1 MKLTKSILKE
11 ITTEPTNF
19 ATYTSIV
26 DLVKILTKLSE
37 AYHSTDKP
45 LVSDAVYDILFD
57 KLKERDPEN
66 EFLKKVGAPIISK
79 EKVELPF
86 PMGSLNKIKP
96 DEGDLEKWLEKYKG
110 PYVISDK
117 LDGISAQIYSDPKSG
132 LKMYTRGEGD
142 EEGNFGMDIS
152 HLLEYINAG
161 EIKNL
166 SKGNSIRGELIIKR
180 ETFKTLDSKYKN
192 IRNAVGG
199 IVNKKHNLDKTI
211 ANKIDFVSYSI
222 IYPELKQEEQ
232 MAQLKKWKI
241 NVVEYKIEKKLTQKY
256 LEDYLKDRRKTSPY
270 DVDGIVCIDSSKI
283 HKLKGGNPDYG
294 FAFKMILDDQYAI
307 TKITN
312 VIWQPT
318 MDSLLKPIV
327 EIEPRDLV
335 GTTVSK
341 ATAYN
346 AKYIKDNKIGIG
358 AEIKIIRSGD
368 VIPKIMEVIKP
379 AKEISMPNAS
389 IPYIWNDTEVDI
401 VLDYTKKIPKYILD
415 QVQIEL
421 IIYFFKGIGVKYLSE
436 GIITKLYKEGY
447 KTISAIIGADEIQV
461 AEIKGLGDKIVAKI
475 YKEIYKALDTVELY
489 QFMAASHLDRG
500 LGERKIKEILKVYP
514 NILNEDHK
522 RDELVTKLKEVNGF
536 SDIMSEKFAD
546 NFKEFKKFFA
556 EIDEIYDISRLL
568 KVKKLKKLGTI
579 FDDKTIVFTGVR
591 DKDLEEFITTNGG
604 KVSSSVSKNTS
615 ILIHADNADKSSS
628 KFKKAIE
635 LNIELI
641 SITKFREKYKK

>member
-1 MKLTKSILKE
+1 MRLTKTILKE
-11 ITTEPTNF
+11 ITSEPTKF
-19 ATYTSIV
+19 STYTSIE
-26 DLVKILTKLSE
+26 DLVKILEKLSE

-45 LVSDAVYDILFD
+45 LVSDTVYDILFD
-57 KLKERDPEN
+57 KLKERDPDN
-66 EFLKKVGAPIISK
+66 PFLKKVGAPIISK

-96 DEGDLEKWLEKYKG
+96 DEGDLEKWLQKYKG
-110 PYVISDK
+110 PFVISDK

-132 LKMYTRGEGD
+132 LKMFTRGEGN
-142 EEGNFGMDIS
+142 EEGNLGMDIS

-166 SKGNSIRGELIIKR
+166 SKGYSVRGELIIKR
-180 ETFKTLDSKYKN
+180 STFKSLDSKYKN

-199 IVNKKHNLDKTI
+199 IVNKKHNLDTTI
-211 ANKIDFVSYSI
+211 ANKIDFVAYSV

-232 MAQLKKWKI
+232 MLQLEKWNI
-241 NVVEYKIEKKLTQKY
+241 NIVEYKVEKKITQKY
-256 LEDYLKDRRKTSPY
+256 LEDYLKDRRKNSPY
-270 DVDGIVCIDSSKI
+270 DVDGIVCIDSSKVY
-283 HKLKGGNPDYG
+283 KLKGGNPDYG

-318 MDSLLKPIV
+318 MDSYLKPVV
-327 EIEPRDLV
+327 EIEPKNLV
-335 GTTVSK
+335 GTEVSK

-346 AKYIKDNKIGIG
+346 AKYVKDNKIGIG

-379 AKEISMPNAS
+379 AKVVSMHDAS

-415 QVQIEL
+415 QVQIE
-421 IIYFFKGIGVKYLSE
+421 IILYFFRGIGVKYLSE
-436 GIITKLYKEGY
+436 GIITKLYNEGY
-447 KTISAIIGADEIQV
+447 KSISAIIGADEKEV
-461 AEIKGLGDKIVAKI
+461 AEIKGLGDKMITKI
-475 YKEIYKALDTVELY
+475 YKEIYRALDTVELY

-514 NILNEDHK
+514 NILNEEYK
-522 RDELVTKLKEVNGF
+522 RDELVEKLKEVNGF
-536 SDIMSEKFAD
+536 STIMSEKFAD
-546 NFKEFKKFFA
+546 NIKEFKKFFA
-556 EIDEIYDISRLL
+556 EIDEVYDISRLL
-568 KVKKLKKLGTI
+568 KVKKVKKQGTI
-579 FDDKTIVFTGVR
+579 FDGKTIVFTGVR
-591 DKDLEEFITTNGG
+591 DKELEDFITSNGG
-604 KVSSSVSKNTS
+604 KVSTSVSKNTS

-628 KFKKAIE
+628 KFKKA
-635 LNIELI
+635 LDFKVELI
-641 SITKFREKYKK
+641 SITKFKEKYQK

>member
-1 MKLTKSILKE
+1 MRLTKSILKE
-11 ITTEPTNF
+11 ITTEPTKF
-19 ATYTSIV
+19 ATYTSIEE
-26 DLVKILTKLSE
+26 LVKILEKLSE

-45 LVSDAVYDILFD
+45 LVSDSVYDILFD
-57 KLKERDPEN
+57 KLKERDSDNP
-66 EFLKKVGAPIISK
+66 FLKKVGAPTISK

-110 PYVISDK
+110 PFVISDK

-132 LKMYTRGEGD
+132 LKMFTRGEGD
-142 EEGNFGMDIS
+142 EEGNLGMDIS
-152 HLLEYINAG
+152 HLLQYVNSG

-166 SKGNSIRGELIIKR
+166 SKGYSIRGELIIKR
-180 ETFKTLDSKYKN
+180 NTFKSLDSKYKN

-199 IVNKKHNLDKTI
+199 IVNKKHNLDTTI
-211 ANKIDFVSYSI
+211 AKKIDFVAYSV

-232 MAQLKKWKI
+232 MLQLEKWKI
-241 NVVEYKIEKKLTQKY
+241 NVVEYKVEKKITQKY
-256 LEDYLKDRRKTSPY
+256 LEDYLKNRRKDSDY
-270 DVDGIVCIDSSKI
+270 DVDGIVCIDSSKV

-307 TKITN
+307 TKIIN

-327 EIEPRDLV
+327 EIEPKDLV

-379 AKEISMPNAS
+379 AKVISLPDSN

-415 QVQIEL
+415 QVQIE
-421 IIYFFKGIGVKYLSE
+421 IILYFFRGIGVKYLSE
-436 GIITKLYKEGY
+436 GIITKLYNEGY
-447 KTISAIIGADEIQV
+447 KSISAIIGADEKEV

-489 QFMAASHLDRG
+489 QFMAAAHLDRG

-514 NILNEDHK
+514 NILNEEYK
-522 RDELVTKLKEVNGF
+522 RDVLIEKLKEVNGF
-536 SDIMSEKFAD
+536 STIMSEKFAD
-546 NFKEFKKFFA
+546 NIKEFKKFFT
-556 EIDEIYDISRLL
+556 EIDEVYDISRLL
-568 KVKKLKKLGTI
+568 KVKKVKKLGTI
-579 FDDKTIVFTGVR
+579 FDGKTIVFTGVR
-591 DKDLEEFITTNGG
+591 DKDLEEFITSNGG

-615 ILIHADNADKSSS
+615 ILIHADSADKSSS
-628 KFKKAIE
+628 KFKKA
-635 LNIELI
+635 LDLKVELI
-641 SITKFREKYKK
+641 NISRFKEIYQK

>member
-1 MKLTKSILKE
+1 MRLTKTILKE
-11 ITTEPTNF
+11 ITTEPTKF
-19 ATYTSIV
+19 ASYESIDDIV
-26 DLVKILTKLSE
+26 SILTKLSE

-45 LVSDAVYDILFD
+45 LVSDTVYDILFD
-57 KLKERDPEN
+57 KLKERDPSN
-66 EFLKKVGAPIISK
+66 PFLKKVGAPVISK
-79 EKVELPF
+79 DKVELPF

-117 LDGISAQIYSDPKSG
+117 LDGISAQIYHDPKSG

-152 HLLEYINAG
+152 HLLTYINAG
-161 EIKNL
+161 DIKNL
-166 SKGNSIRGELIIKR
+166 PKGNSIRGELIIKR
-180 ETFKTLDSKYKN
+180 NTFKTLDSKYKN

-199 IVNKKHNLDKTI
+199 IVNKKHNLDTTI
-211 ANKIDFVSYSI
+211 ANKIDFVSYAI

-232 MAQLKKWKI
+232 MAQLKKWNI

-256 LEDYLKDRRKTSPY
+256 LEDYLKDRRKSSPF

-294 FAFKMILDDQYAI
+294 FAFKMILDDQFAV

-318 MDSLLKPIV
+318 MDSYLKPIV
-327 EIEPRDLV
+327 EIEPKDLV

-346 AKYIKDNKIGIG
+346 AKYVKDNKIGIG
-358 AEIKIIRSGD
+358 AEIRIIRSGD

-379 AKEISMPNAS
+379 AKEISMPD
-389 IPYIWNDTEVDI
+389 IPYVWNDSGVDI
-401 VLDYTKKIPKYILD
+401 LIDYTKKVPKEIID

-421 IIYFFKGIGVKYLSE
+421 ILYFFKGIGVKYLSE

-447 KTISAIIGADEIQV
+447 KSISAIIGADENEV
-461 AEIKGLGDKIVAKI
+461 SEIKGLGDKIVTKI

-500 LGERKIKEILKVYP
+500 LGERKIKEILKIYP
-514 NILNEDHK
+514 NIINEDYK
-522 RDELVTKLKEVNGF
+522 RDELVEKLKEVNGF

-546 NFKEFKKFFA
+546 NIKEFKKFFA
-556 EIDEIYDISRLL
+556 EIDEVYDISRLL
-568 KVKKLKKLGTI
+568 KVKKVKKQGIL
-579 FDDKTIVFTGVR
+579 FDGKTIVFTGVR
-591 DKDLEEFITTNGG
+591 DKDLEDFITANGG

-615 ILIHADNADKSSS
+615 ILIHADNADKSKS
-628 KFKKAIE
+628 KFKKA
-635 LNIELI
+635 LDLKVELI
-641 SITKFREKYKK
+641 SISKFKEKYNK